1 LKAQEVD
8 GRIALTWNAVRGAA
22 WYRVERMNGTHGQ
35 VVAGGLKTAAYRDAM
50 SQGPVRYRV
59 FAVGANG
66 AGAGSAWVDAPE
78 VKFDEERTQHRA
90 ADISVV

>member
-1 LKAQEVD
+1 
-8 GRIALTWNAVRGAA
+8 
-22 WYRVERMNGTHGQ
+22 
-35 VVAGGLKTAAYRDAM
+35 M
-50 SQGPVRYRV
+50 SHGPVRYRV